1 MTSGSFALLRLFDH
15 RFEEFAAD
23 THENLAPRAAVAVGA
38 AAVALLA
45 LPWRVC
51 AFWVVST
58 LAIEGWGWFA
68 GRRQYLKLGV
78 TRAENGSFLVYLTC
92 LIGSWFYLASLL
104 WLTGRPEGA
113 VAGAIVW
120 ISIIGFAQTFGS
132 RTPLGFG
139 VCGVAPAL
147 GVMAVLALDPRLD
160 WNQRWLMGGMMT
172 LAMGFAIA
180 GARQTFAAGRRL
192 EETQGALRESEAAY
206 RVLADNTIDV
216 IGRIGVDGAWRYVSP
231 SVEQALGYAPEEMR
245 AVIAPTHIF
254 DDDRPIVR
262 QVTAAVLSDGRART
276 AEYRMIRKDG
286 RIVWVETGFSLAADP
301 ATGALTEIVSHSR
314 DVTARKAMERDLV
327 EARERAEAAAA
338 AKANFLA
345 NMSHELRTPLNA
357 IIGFSGVLKD
367 SAQLTERDARHAQ
380 LISEASATLLLVVN
394 DVLDFS
400 KLESGAFELDAR
412 PCDPMAAAVSAAML
426 VEPQAKARGLTLEV
440 TGAGENVKL
449 LADGPRL
456 RQVLLNLLSN
466 ALKFTPDGGVT
477 VQVEQSP
484 AASDETEDAPAGY
497 RRLRI
502 AVSDTGIGISE
513 DKLEA
518 VFERFNQADVSVSR
532 RFGGTGLGLAICR
545 RIIELMGGSIGV
557 ESRENEGSTFWFEI
571 VLPPAEKDDDYAE
584 LETEAATLERPLRL
598 LLVEDVAVNRELV
611 RVMLEPFDID
621 IEMAENG
628 VEAIE
633 AVMRRAYDLVLMDV
647 QMPVMDGLTAAA
659 RIRELEDAARPRLP
673 IIAMTANVLPEQVR
687 RCLEAGMDGHVG
699 KPINPAE
706 LLETIAAWTGG
717 TEEATARRASV

>member
-1 MTSGSFALLRLFDH
+1 MGGEPYALLRLFDH

-38 AAVALLA
+38 GAVALLA

-68 GRRQYLKLGV
+68 GRRQYLKLPV
-78 TRAENGSFLVYLTC
+78 TRAEQAAFLAYLVC
-92 LIGSWFYLASLL
+92 LIGTWFYLAALL
-104 WLTGRPEGA
+104 WTTGRLEGA
-113 VAGAIVW
+113 VAGTIIW
-120 ISIIGFAQTFGS
+120 ISVIGFAQTFAS
-132 RTPLGFG
+132 RTPLGF
-139 VCGVAPAL
+139 VISGVAPAA
-147 GVMAVLALDPRLD
+147 GVMAVLAIDPRLD
-160 WNQRWLMGGMMT
+160 WPQRWMMAGTMT

-192 EETQGALRESEAAY
+192 EETQGALRDSEAQY

-216 IGRIGVDGAWRYVSP
+216 IGRTGVDGVWRYISP
-231 SVEQALGYAPEEMR
+231 SVELALGYEPEEMR
-245 AVIAPTHIF
+245 AVIAPTYIF
-254 DDDRPIVR
+254 DDDRPVVR
-262 QVTAAVLSDGRART
+262 QVTSAVIADGRART

-286 RIVWVETGFSLAADP
+286 RLVWVETSFSLARDP
-301 ATGALTEIVSHSR
+301 VTGAETEIVCHSR

-327 EARERAEAAAA
+327 DARERAEAGAA
-338 AKANFLA
+338 AKADFLA

-357 IIGFSGVLKD
+357 IIGFSSVLKD
-367 SAQLTERDARHAQ
+367 SGALSERDARHAQ

-400 KLESGAFELDAR
+400 KLESGAFELDPQ
-412 PCDPMAAAVSAAML
+412 PCDPMAAAISAAML
-426 VEPQAKARGLTLEV
+426 VEPQAKARGLTLEII
-440 TGAGENVKL
+440 GAGENVKL

-477 VQVEQSP
+477 VHVEQSP
-484 AASDETEDAPAGY
+484 SPDSAPAGF

-502 AVSDTGIGISE
+502 GVSDTGIGISE

-532 RFGGTGLGLAICR
+532 RFGGTGLGLAICK
-545 RIIELMGGSIGV
+545 RIIGVMGGRIGV
-557 ESRENEGSTFWFEI
+557 DSHKDEGSTFWFEI
-571 VLPPAEKDDDYAE
+571 DLPPADAGNDYAE
-584 LETEAATLERPLRL
+584 LETEAAALERPLRL
-598 LLVEDVAVNRELV
+598 LLVEDVAVNRELM
-611 RVMLEPFDID
+611 RVVLEPFDID
-621 IEMAENG
+621 LETAENG

-633 AVMRRAYDLVLMDV
+633 AVLRKAYDLVLMDV
-647 QMPVMDGLTAAA
+647 QMPIMDGLTAAA
-659 RIRELEDAARPRLP
+659 RIREIEAGAHPRLP
-673 IIAMTANVLPEQVR
+673 IIAMTANVLPEQVQ

-699 KPINPAE
+699 KPINPTE

-717 TEEATARRASV
+717 TEDATARRASV

>member
-1 MTSGSFALLRLFDH
+1 MLKLFDH

-38 AAVALLA
+38 GAVALLA

-51 AFWVVST
+51 AMWVVST

-68 GRRQYLKLGV
+68 SRRQYLKLPI
-78 TRAENGSFLVYLTC
+78 TTAENGAYLANLAC
-92 LIGSWFYLASLL
+92 LIGTWFYLATLL
-104 WLTGRPEGA
+104 WTTGRLEGA
-113 VAGAIVW
+113 VAGMIIW

-132 RTPLGFG
+132 RTPLGFAVSG
-139 VCGVAPAL
+139 IAPAL
-147 GVMAVLALDPRLD
+147 GVMAVLAVDPRLD
-160 WNQRWLMGGMMT
+160 WTQRWLMAGMMT
-172 LAMGFAIA
+172 LAICFAIA

-192 EETQGALRESEAAY
+192 EEAQGALRESEAQY
-206 RVLADNTIDV
+206 RVLADYTVDV
-216 IGRIGVDGAWRYVSP
+216 IGRTGLDGVWRYVSP
-231 SVEQALGYAPEEMR
+231 SVELALGYTPEEMR
-245 AVIAPTHIF
+245 AVIAPTYIF
-254 DDDRPIVR
+254 DDDRPAVR
-262 QVTAAVLSDGRART
+262 KVTAAVLGDGRART
-276 AEYRMIRKDG
+276 CEYRMIRKDG
-286 RIVWVETGFSLAADP
+286 SMVWVETSFSLARDP
-301 ATGALTEIVSHSR
+301 LTGAQTEIVCHSR

-338 AKANFLA
+338 AKADFLA

-367 SAQLTERDARHAQ
+367 SPELTQRDARHAR
-380 LISEASATLLLVVN
+380 LISEASDTLLLVVN

-400 KLESGAFELDAR
+400 KLESGAFELDPQ
-412 PCDPMAAAVSAAML
+412 PCDPMAVALSAAML

-440 TGAGENVKL
+440 VGAGENPKL

-477 VQVEQSP
+477 VHVEQSP
-484 AASDETEDAPAGY
+484 APEDGPERAPAGA

-518 VFERFNQADVSVSR
+518 VFERFNQADASVSR

-545 RIIELMGGSIGV
+545 RIVELMGGWIGV
-557 ESRENEGSTFWFEI
+557 ESRPEEGSTFWFE
-571 VLPPAEKDDDYAE
+571 VDLPVAAPTGVAMADQA
-584 LETEAATLERPLRL
+584 EAAALERPLRV
-598 LLVEDVAVNRELV
+598 LLVEDVDVNRELV
-611 RVMLEPFDID
+611 RVMLGPFDID
-621 IEMAENG
+621 LETAENG

-633 AVMRRAYDLVLMDV
+633 AVLRSAYDLVLMDV
-647 QMPVMDGLTAAA
+647 QMPVMDGMTAAQ
-659 RIRELEDAARPRLP
+659 RIRELEAPDQLRLP
-673 IIAMTANVLPEQVR
+673 IIAMTANVLPEQVQ

-699 KPINPAE
+699 KPINPTE

-717 TEEATARRASV
+717 TEDAVARRALAGSAR